1 MIRTEHIWLYVHL
14 HLKRK
19 SKKQRKGYWP
29 PPSTSFLCLI
39 FFSLTCS
46 YAHHSSWPRQQ
57 EFLKIT
63 PQQLYREKMNLYWAA
78 QAMSHNSPMRVS
90 IGISSQVSIKA
101 SGRTPITDSKFR
113 NSECRASR
121 DLDCESILHNSV
133 DRKTN
138 NIQQLAALVWQGV
151 LSLPLSLFTPHPV
164 RRYKKPNKISST
176 LTGYLAT
183 RKFCPSSSS
192 PSSSHLTTNCYPATE
207 AYRYSHPLHLTT
219 TQRDPFYICLCHYRG

>member
-1 MIRTEHIWLYVHL
+1 MAFSALGNKRMWCKTSSITTITTKSSNQVLCDSYRTHMFVYVHL

-19 SKKQRKGYWP
+19 SKKQRKGYRP
-29 PPSTSFLCLI
+29 PPSTSFLCFI

-78 QAMSHNSPMRVS
+78 QAMSHNSLMRVS

-101 SGRTPITDSKFR
+101 SGRNPITDSKFR

-121 DLDCESILHNSV
+121 DWI
-133 DRKTN
+133 
-138 NIQQLAALVWQGV
+138 
-151 LSLPLSLFTPHPV
+151 V
-164 RRYKKPNKISST
+164 R
-176 LTGYLAT
+176 A
-183 RKFCPSSSS
+183 F
-192 PSSSHLTTNCYPATE
+192 
-207 AYRYSHPLHLTT
+207 
-219 TQRDPFYICLCHYRG
+219 